1 MDSTQSM
8 MAQDT
13 KKSPS
18 ELYTTFYNDMFVLKA
33 TAMISGQ
40 PAEIDFSK
48 NDELSLRCHSPEL
61 NLCFHEMSTQL
72 GTLLRKYGVCQVN
85 SIWCGAEPF
94 IHVSCSCRHFDRR
107 MHVASL
113 SLRSLLVA
121 VTKSIII
128 TLPTLHLLV
137 SVGRLP
143 LITRSEDF
151 PQCQRP
157 SGG

>member
-13 KKSPS
+13 KNSPS
-18 ELYTTFYNDMFVLKA
+18 ELYTTFFNDMFVLKA
-33 TAMISGQ
+33 SAMIGGQ

-61 NLCFHEMSTQL
+61 NLCFREMSMQL

-94 IHVSCSCRHFDRR
+94 IHVSYSCRHFDRR

-113 SLRSLLVA
+113 TYISTCGRDRKYNYNSTYSSPSCVCRS
-121 VTKSIII
+121 
-128 TLPTLHLLV
+128 
-137 SVGRLP
+137 
-143 LITRSEDF
+143 
-151 PQCQRP
+151 P
-157 SGG
+157 SPHHTV

>member
-1 MDSTQSM
+1 M
-8 MAQDT
+8 MAQDAMSF
-13 KKSPS
+13 SPS

-40 PAEIDFSK
+40 PAKIDFSK

-61 NLCFHEMSTQL
+61 NLCFREMSTQL

-94 IHVSCSCRHFDRR
+94 IHVSFSCRHLDRR
-107 MHVASL
+107 MHVSSL
-113 SLRSLLVA
+113 SH
-121 VTKSIII
+121 IIS
-128 TLPTLHLLV
+128 TCGPDRKHNYNFHLLM
-137 SVGRLP
+137 SAGRLP

-157 SGG
+157 SGD